1 MKQKSIITLALILF
15 LSSALISSCQSVRTP
30 DDVIV
35 EYLEALADSDQTSAV
50 ANSCLAW
57 EEQALAEGA
66 SFINVEVALE
76 DPDCQVQTEND
87 TEATVLCT
95 GKFVFSYDAGEDQE
109 LDLFGR
115 VFALV
120 KEDGQ
125 WRMCGYKLVFD

>member
-15 LSSALISSCQSVRTP
+15 VSGALISACRSVRTP
-30 DDVIV
+30 ADVIV

-57 EEQALAEGA
+57 EEQALAESA
-66 SFINVEVALE
+66 SFINVDVTLK
-76 DPDCQVQTEND
+76 DPDCQVETETD

-95 GKFVFSYDAGEDQE
+95 GSFLFSYDAGEQQE

-115 VFALV
+115 VFTLT
-120 KEDGQ
+120 KEDGE